1 MTDLETRHTRLSD
14 RVSAATD
21 VILPKIRSS
30 IADREAAALHPK
42 KQKLDLGTA
51 ENALLQPEISKIYQ
65 EALSTALAN
74 GNHKYLP
81 YPEGFGGD
89 PELKE
94 SLATFFNGHFNPRHE
109 VLPSHIVV
117 APGATTCLE
126 AMLHCICDAGDAVL
140 VPAPYWSTTLVFFSF
155 RSPN

>member
-1 MTDLETRHTRLSD
+1 MSALETRHTQLSD

-30 IADREAAALHPK
+30 IADREAAALQPK

-51 ENALLQPEISKIYQ
+51 ENALLHSEISNIYQ
-65 EALSTALAN
+65 EALSTALTSE
-74 GNHKYLP
+74 NHKYLP
-81 YPEGFGGD
+81 YPDGFGGD

-94 SLATFFNGHFNPRHE
+94 ALAAFFNGQFNPRHE
-109 VLPSHIVV
+109 VLSSHIVV

-140 VPAPYWSTTLVFFSF
+140 VPAPYWSKSLFSFFFS
-155 RSPN
+155 SLN